1 MRNLVRL
8 VCALVLSASAFVPL
22 RGADDLTRLLR
33 FPTTNGSQI
42 VFSYAGQLY
51 TVPTAGGVARRLTD
65 GPGYAI
71 FPRFSADGSL
81 LAFTAQYDGN
91 TEVYLMPAD
100 GGAPKRLTYTA
111 TLGRDDLSDRMGP
124 NNIVMAW
131 KNTTNEVAF
140 RSRMRSFNDF
150 IGQLY
155 TVGVDADLPKQL
167 PVPRGGFLSFSPDD
181 SKMAYNQV
189 FREFRTWKRYR
200 GGMADDIWIFDF
212 KTGAIENVTNNPA
225 QDIIPMWAPNNK
237 IYFISDRTGRFNLFA
252 YDLASKQTKQL
263 TTFTDYDIK
272 FPSLGKGAVVFE
284 QGGYVWRVD
293 LTTEQA
299 QRVPIVVKEDAA
311 VARSTIKHTKDF
323 VTNVRPS
330 PDGKRAVVVARGDIY
345 TVPAKHGATRN
356 LTNSSSVHERNASW
370 SPDGRWIAYLSD
382 DTGENELWI
391 RPQNGSGEP
400 RQITKNADTYYYAPI
415 WSPDSK
421 KLLWSDRKLRLRY
434 VDIDTQVVTE
444 VDQAKDAEIMDRE
457 WSPDSKWIAYVEP
470 RQEGFNVGNDYGI
483 LRLYS
488 VDAKTTHDLTEGWYS
503 VNSPSFSDDGKY
515 LLVASARDFTPTYG
529 DLEFN
534 HIFHDME
541 RVYLFTLA
549 KSTESPL
556 KPQSDEVQST
566 EEEKKKTPEKREPKP
581 PDVSQGDPK
590 PDQPAADKKADADS
604 DKKKSDEDSDAED
617 KKAGPKKPVIVQ
629 VDFDGLPDRL
639 VGLPIQA
646 SNYSHIHM
654 LGDKVYYVR
663 TPSTPDNDE
672 EADAAESGH
681 GTFCLYDLKERK
693 EKELIEKVSA
703 VSFSSNGKKLLVTQG
718 KDNAIIDVPTTKPEI
733 KDKLDFS
740 ALEMTLDRSA
750 EWKQIFDESW
760 RQMRDFFYVPNM
772 HGVDWPATH
781 DKYAA
786 LLPYVHTRYDLTYLI
801 GEMIAELSI
810 GHAYVGGG
818 DRFNAAPRVK
828 TGLLGAELTRD
839 AASGA
844 YRIDRI
850 LRGENWESKHRSPLT
865 EIGVD
870 VREGDYILAVNEHP
884 VRLTPNIYSLL
895 LDTVGKQ
902 VTLRVNSTPS
912 EHGAR
917 DVVVVPIADEAPLYY
932 YQWVQKNIAHVAE
945 KTDGKVGYVHLPDMG
960 PDGLDEFAKHFYP
973 QLRKKALII
982 DVRGNGGGN
991 VSAQIIERLHRQL
1004 LAWNYTRGMT
1014 PSTNP
1019 DSTFAGP
1026 LACLCDEFSASDGD
1040 IFSYRFKALHMGK
1053 LIGRRTWGGV
1063 VGIRG
1068 TLPFVDGGYM
1078 MRPEF
1083 TFYSIDGQQWQVE
1096 GHGVDPDIVVSN
1108 DPAKEFHGEDQQ
1120 LDTAIQVVLDE
1131 LKTKQVTVPPPPP
1144 APVKR

>member
-22 RGADDLTRLLR
+22 RGADDQTRLLR

-51 TVPTAGGVARRLTD
+51 TVPSDGGVARRLTD

-71 FPRFSADGSL
+71 FPRFSADGSR

-91 TEVYLMPAD
+91 TEVYVMPAD
-100 GGAPKRLTYTA
+100 GGVPKRLTYTA

-131 KNTTNEVAF
+131 KNTTNEIAF

-155 TVGVDADLPKQL
+155 TVGLNAELPQQL

-181 SKMAYNQV
+181 TKMAYNQV

-200 GGMADDIWIFDF
+200 GGMADDIWVFDF
-212 KTGAIENVTNNPA
+212 KTGAIENITNNPA

-252 YDLASKQTKQL
+252 YDLGTKQTKQL

-284 QGGYVWRVD
+284 QGGYVWRAD
-293 LTTEQA
+293 LKTEQV
-299 QRVPIVVKEDAA
+299 QRVPITVKEDAA
-311 VARSTIKHTKDF
+311 VARTAIKPTKDF
-323 VTNVRPS
+323 VTRALPS
-330 PDGKRAVVVARGDIY
+330 PDGQRAVIVARGDIY

-356 LTNSSSVHERNASW
+356 LTNSSAVHERDASW
-370 SPDGRWIAYLSD
+370 SPDGRWIAYISD
-382 DTGENELWI
+382 ESGENELWI
-391 RPQNGSGEP
+391 RPQNGMGDAQ
-400 RQITKNADTYYYAPI
+400 QITKNADTYYYAPI

-434 VDIDTQVVTE
+434 VDVDTKQVTA
-444 VDQAKDAEIMDRE
+444 VDEAKDAEIMDRA
-457 WSPDSKWIAYVEP
+457 WSPDSKWIAYVLP
-470 RQEGFNVGNDYGI
+470 RHEGFNVGNDYGI

-488 VDAKTTHDLTEGWYS
+488 VDAKSIHDLTEGWYS
-503 VNSPSFSDDGKY
+503 VNSPSFSDDGKF
-515 LLVASARDFTPTYG
+515 LLVASARDFTPSYG

-534 HIFHDME
+534 HIYRNLE
-541 RVYLFTLA
+541 RVYLFALA

-556 KPQSDEVQST
+556 KPQSDEVQLS
-566 EEEKKKTPEKREPKP
+566 EQEKKKAPEKREPKP
-581 PDVSQGDPK
+581 PDVTQGDPK
-590 PDQPAADKKADADS
+590 DEQPAAGPKDESDT
-604 DKKKSDEDSDAED
+604 DKKKRDEDSDADE
-617 KKAGPKKPVIVQ
+617 KKVEPSKPVVVK

-639 VGLPIQA
+639 IGVPITP
-646 SNYSHIHM
+646 SNYSHIRM

-663 TPSTPDNDE
+663 VSSSDDSDDE
-672 EADAAESGH
+672 DADASTGH
-681 GTFCLYDLKERK
+681 GTLCLYDFKERK
-693 EKELIEKVSA
+693 EKELLEKVSTVA
-703 VSFSSNGKKLLVTQG
+703 FSANGKKLLVTQG
-718 KDNAIIDVPTTKPEI
+718 KDNAIIDVPTSKPEI

-740 ALEMTLDRSA
+740 TLEMTLDRSA

-772 HGVDWPATH
+772 HGVDWPAMH

-786 LLPYVHTRYDLTYLI
+786 MLPYVHTRYDLTYLV
-801 GEMIAELSI
+801 GEMIAELNI

-818 DRFNAAPRVK
+818 DRANAAPRLK
-828 TGLLGAELTRD
+828 TGLLGAELSRD

-844 YRIDRI
+844 YRIDHI
-850 LRGENWESKHRSPLT
+850 LRGENWQPKHRSPLT

-870 VREGDYILAVNEHP
+870 AKEGDYILAVNGRP
-884 VRLTPNIYSLL
+884 VRTLPNIYAALV
-895 LDTVGKQ
+895 DTVGKQ
-902 VTLRVNSTPS
+902 VTLRLNAKPTDD
-912 EHGAR
+912 GAH
-917 DVVVVPIADEAPLYY
+917 DVVVVPIADEASLYY
-932 YQWVQKNIAHVAE
+932 YDWVQKNIAHVAE
-945 KTDGKVGYVHLPDMG
+945 KTGGKVGYIHIPDMG
-960 PDGLDEFAKHFYP
+960 PEGLDEFVKHFYP
-973 QLRKKALII
+973 QLTKKALII

-1004 LAWNYTRGMT
+1004 IGWNYTRGMT
-1014 PSTNP
+1014 STTNP

-1053 LIGRRTWGGV
+1053 LIGHRTWGGV

-1068 TLPFVDGGYM
+1068 TLPFVDGGFM
-1078 MRPEF
+1078 TRPEF
-1083 TFYSIDGQQWQVE
+1083 TFYSVDGKQWQVE

-1108 DPAKEFHGEDQQ
+1108 DPAREFRGEDQQ
-1120 LDTAIQVVLDE
+1120 LDAAIQVIFDE
-1131 LKTKQVTVPPPPP
+1131 LKTKEVDVPPPPP